1 MSIES
6 IDGKGAFPHG
16 RYLRAALWG
25 CTALVVLS
33 PGALTAQQ
41 AASGEGDTV
50 LAPIVIEG
58 VGTDTDADDSST
70 VALNSASGAKMS
82 VPLLDTPASVS
93 VVTAKEIED
102 RGATNVEQVLQY
114 TAGVTTDYYG
124 TDDRFDFF
132 MIRGFDAN
140 TYRDGLA
147 VGSPFGGI
155 REEPFAFERVEVVKG
170 ANSTTFGVSDPGGSV
185 NYVTKLPRDHRFGQA
200 YVTGGSFDHRE
211 VGFDFGDKLTP
222 ESNWSYRIT
231 GKWQDA
237 NKEYDHS
244 RDDERFLMG
253 GLTWRPT
260 DATSLSFVLDY
271 LKRDSVPG
279 SGGQP
284 VGANLDRSTF
294 LGEPDY
300 NFRGVERTSLSM
312 LFSHDFGAGLSLGAS
327 ARYSKASTDFGYA
340 YVAGIVDAENTIASR
355 AFFGNDSS
363 AEDVVADAHL
373 QYDTSFATVRSRTLA
388 GVEYRNASD
397 DNKTF
402 YTSAPN
408 IDWSNPVYTGGPG
421 VPAPYAS
428 DHTDTEGKAI
438 YLQQEFTFSDRIIA
452 TFGLRHDWLD
462 TTVRDKLTGES
473 TSGDVS
479 KTTRRLGLTYKVTDE
494 FSAFASYA
502 ESVAPADSASVE
514 PEEGKQ
520 YELGVKYQPA
530 AMRALFSAAV
540 YDLTKTNISATN
552 PVTLQKEPI
561 GKVRVRGIDL
571 EAKAE
576 LTDTISLIASYSHFD
591 SKIVENGS
599 DGNVGNRMQFVPQDI
614 AALWATYRLAGTAG
628 LNDMT
633 FGAGARYSGSYY
645 MDNANTQASGGA
657 VTYDAAV
664 TYDLREDTTLALNVS
679 NLFDKQYVAYGGFGA
694 DFYNPGRQVSLT
706 LRHTW

>member
-1 MSIES
+1 MSIDFP
-6 IDGKGAFPHG
+6 DGKGAFAG
-16 RYLRAALWG
+16 RRYLRAALWG

-33 PGALTAQQ
+33 PVAPMAQQ
-41 AASGEGDTV
+41 AVSDQGDV
-50 LAPIVIEG
+50 LPQIVVEG
-58 VGTDTDADDSST
+58 VGTTEDADDSST
-70 VALNSASGAKMS
+70 VALRSASGSRMAA
-82 VPLLDTPASVS
+82 PLLDTPASVS

-102 RGATNVEQVLQY
+102 RGATSVEQVLQY

-124 TDDRFDFF
+124 SDDRFDFF
-132 MIRGFDAN
+132 MIRGFEAN
-140 TYRDGLA
+140 TYRDGLPLGA
-147 VGSPFGGI
+147 PFGGI

-211 VGFDFGDKLTP
+211 VGFDFGDKLAP

-231 GKWQDA
+231 GKWKDA

-253 GLTWRPT
+253 GLTWQPT
-260 DATSLSFVLDY
+260 DATSLSFVIDY

-284 VGANLDRSTF
+284 VGANLARSTF

-312 LFSHDFGAGLSLGAS
+312 LFSHDFGTGLSMGAG

-340 YVAGIVDAENTIASR
+340 YIAGIVDAENTIASR

-363 AEDVVADAHL
+363 NEAFVADAHL

-388 GVEYRNASD
+388 GVEYRDSSA
-397 DNKTF
+397 DNTAF

-408 IDWSNPVYTGGPG
+408 IDWSNPVYSGGPG
-421 VPAPYAS
+421 VLAPYS
-428 DHTDTEGKAI
+428 SNHTNTEGKAI

-462 TTVRDKLTGES
+462 TTVRNRLTSAS

-479 KTTRRLGLTYKVTDE
+479 KTTKRIGLTYKVTDE
-494 FSAFASYA
+494 FSTFASYA
-502 ESVAPADSASVE
+502 ESVAPPDSTSVE

-540 YDLTKTNISATN
+540 YDLTKTNISATD

-576 LTDTISLIASYSHFD
+576 LTDRVSLIASYSHFD
-591 SKIVENGS
+591 SKIVDNGA
-599 DGNVGNRMQFVPQDI
+599 DGNVGNRMQFVPKDV
-614 AALWATYRLAGTAG
+614 AALWATYSLPGQAAR
-628 LNDMT
+628 NDLT
-633 FGAGARYSGSYY
+633 FGLGARYTGSYY
-645 MDNANTQASGGA
+645 MDNANTQATGGA

-679 NLFDKQYVAYGGFGA
+679 NLFDKKYVAYGGFGA
-694 DFYNPGRQVSLT
+694 DFYNPGREVALT
-706 LRHTW
+706 LRHSW